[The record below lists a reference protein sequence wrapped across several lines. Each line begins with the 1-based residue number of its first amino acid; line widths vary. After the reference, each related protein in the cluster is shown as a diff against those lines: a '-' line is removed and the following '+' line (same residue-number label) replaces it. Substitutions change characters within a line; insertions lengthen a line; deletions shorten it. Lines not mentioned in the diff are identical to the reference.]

1 MGSVTN
7 VGTTSDGTAA
17 SITSTSNP
25 QGRATMNTE
34 YETPEPIQVVLDMLV
49 VVSLTVTA
57 ADTNTTTLS
66 IKAADPTKKDDVRA
80 LGEVNVDFADG
91 VLGIRIA
98 RTLRYYTWFSGSPR
112 LIVDLTVP
120 TGSSLDAKVG
130 AGNVSTQGLLGFCM
144 ARTGAGELRIE
155 QAGRTTLHSGAGSIQ
170 AGRITGPLR
179 VTNGAG
185 SIRIGTLESEGNV
198 KNTTGNTT
206 FGEAEGPLT
215 VKSTTGDV
223 VIEQL
228 NGSAEIKCA
237 HGEVRIDRVG
247 TGEVKIDGGYGS
259 IEVGVPEG
267 TAAWLDVAS
276 RHGQVRNELEAAS
289 APVETDRTVA
299 ITAHA
304 DYASISIR
312 RPLT

>member
-1 MGSVTN
+1 
-7 VGTTSDGTAA
+7 
-17 SITSTSNP
+17 
-25 QGRATMNTE
+25 MNTE

-57 ADTNTTTLS
+57 ADTKTTTVS
-66 IKAADPTKKDDVRA
+66 IQAGDPTKKDDVRA
-80 LGEVNVDFADG
+80 LGEVSVDFVDG
-91 VLGIRIA
+91 VLGLRIA

-112 LIVDLTVP
+112 LTVDITVP
-120 TGSSLDAKVG
+120 TGSSLDAKLG
-130 AGNVSTQGLLGFCM
+130 AGNVETQGVLGFCI

-170 AGRITGPLR
+170 AGRIAGPLQ

-185 SIRIGTLESEGNV
+185 SIRVGTLDGEGNV

-206 FGEAEGPLT
+206 FGDVEGPLT
-215 VKSTTGDV
+215 VKSTTGNV

-267 TAAWLDVAS
+267 TAAWLDIAS
-276 RHGQVRNELEAAS
+276 RHGQVRNELAAAS
-289 APVETDRTVA
+289 APVDTDRTVA

-304 DYASISIR
+304 DYASITIR
-312 RPLT
+312 RPLG

>member
-1 MGSVTN
+1 MGSVMN
-7 VGTTSDGTAA
+7 VSKG
-17 SITSTSNP
+17 
-25 QGRATMNTE
+25 ATMNTE
-34 YETPEPIQVVLDMLV
+34 YETAEPIQLVLDMLV

-57 ADTNTTTLS
+57 ADTKTTTLS

-80 LGEVNVDFADG
+80 LGEVSVDFVDG
-91 VLGIRIA
+91 VLGVRIA

-112 LIVDLTVP
+112 LIVDITVP
-120 TGSSLDAKVG
+120 VGSSLDAKVG
-130 AGNVSTQGLLGFCM
+130 AGNVSTQGELGFCI

-155 QAGRTTLHSGAGSIQ
+155 RAGRTTLHSGAGSIQ
-170 AGRITGPLR
+170 AGRISGPLR
-179 VTNGAG
+179 ITNGAG
-185 SIRIGTLESEGNV
+185 SIRVGTLEGEGNV

-206 FGEAEGPLT
+206 FGEVEGPLT

-267 TAAWLDVAS
+267 TAAWLDIAS
-276 RHGQVRNELEAAS
+276 RHGQLRNELEAAS

-304 DYASISIR
+304 DYASITIR